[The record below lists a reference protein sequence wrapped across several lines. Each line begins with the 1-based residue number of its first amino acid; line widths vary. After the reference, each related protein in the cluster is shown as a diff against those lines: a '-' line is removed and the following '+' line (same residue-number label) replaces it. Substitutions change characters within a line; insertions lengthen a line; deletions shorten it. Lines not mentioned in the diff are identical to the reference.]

1 MLLSFA
7 PAVIAALL
15 LLLLP
20 GIIWAGWR
28 DPAPEGETRLAVGRG
43 VGLAFQFHICALL
56 SWGPGITQS
65 AVLLATASGIAVAVV
80 LVRCT
85 RLRRHP
91 LPAGI
96 SRRHSLQLVG
106 LLGVVAL
113 PRLAPLILEQGPS
126 GWDPSFHSFLASTT
140 LASHRPCPRGPL

>member
-20 GIIWAGWR
+20 GIIWAWWR
-28 DPAPEGETRLAVGRG
+28 YPAPEGSTRLAVGLA

-65 AVLLATASGIAVAVV
+65 AVLLATAFGIAVAVV

-113 PRLAPLILEQGPS
+113 PRLAPLPLQ
-126 GWDPSFHSFLASTT
+126 
-140 LASHRPCPRGPL
+140 HRPCARDPSLHPSAPATSSSCSG

>member
-20 GIIWAGWR
+20 GIIWAWWR
-28 DPAPEGETRLAVGRG
+28 YPAPEGSTRLAVGVA
-43 VGLAFQFHICALL
+43 VGFAFQFHTCALL
-56 SWGPGITQS
+56 AWGPGITQS
-65 AVLLATASGIAVAVV
+65 AVLLTTAFGIAVAVV

-96 SRRHSLQLVG
+96 PRRHTPHPLVLLAVFPHPLLPPPTPQLR
-106 LLGVVAL
+106 
-113 PRLAPLILEQGPS
+113 PSAPVPPS
-126 GWDPSFHSFLASTT
+126 PH
-140 LASHRPCPRGPL
+140 